1 MILTTTDKVKEVIN
15 KLEEKREKEL
25 QNVPSL
31 EEFSG
36 TLNYSKE
43 WLIINCKINHDIERL
58 ENLMFDVKYNK
69 TAIDKNEVEKIERH
83 LQKIGVLEE

>member
-1 MILTTTDKVKEVIN
+1 MILTTSEKVKEIIN
-15 KLEEKREKEL
+15 RLEEKREKEL

-43 WLIINCKINHDIERL
+43 WLIVNWKINHDIERL
-58 ENLMFDVKYNK
+58 ENLMFDLKYNK
-69 TAIDKNEVEKIERH
+69 STIDKKEVEKIERH
-83 LQKIGVLEE
+83 LQKIGVLE